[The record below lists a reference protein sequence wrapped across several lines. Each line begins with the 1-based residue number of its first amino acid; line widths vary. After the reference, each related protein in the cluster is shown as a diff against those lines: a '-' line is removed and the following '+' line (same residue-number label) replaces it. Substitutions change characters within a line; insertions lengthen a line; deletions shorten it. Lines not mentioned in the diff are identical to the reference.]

1 MTKTST
7 SERVDIGQLQQV
19 LEQKGFRTVILN
31 NDKEVKEF
39 LYQHIPDNIPVGLGD
54 SITTCKL
61 NLRNLLAAKGTRIF
75 YSWDGSENYNRSID
89 TFETPERPEH
99 YITRLNALTSDGR
112 ILMKDF
118 EKEAAAA
125 NRFPVHVYSFAG
137 LNRVVREF
145 MAGWEKYT
153 VLNEKPEGIDFT
165 VALLPFLEY

>member
-1 MTKTST
+1 MPTSW
-7 SERVDIGQLQQV
+7 SQDEYVRAYRFAAIAHSRQVYRGPPDLPYIFHLSLVSMEVIAALQAEEGHDGDLAVQCSLLHDVVDDDHAT
-19 LEQKGFRTVILN
+19 LEEIRA
-31 NDKEVKEF
+31 EF
-39 LYQHIPDNIPVGLGD
+39 GEMVASGV
-54 SITTCKL
+54 S
-61 NLRNLLAAKGTRIF
+61 
-75 YSWDGSENYNRSID
+75 
-89 TFETPERPEH
+89 
-99 YITRLNALTSDGR
+99 ALTKK
-112 ILMKDF
+112 KDF